1 MLFISWMTE
10 SVQTYLGGPV
20 KISAFFVTDVW
31 TENAGK
37 KEVTTPE
44 AIMYIPGISVNLQ
57 ACQMWI

>member
-1 MLFISWMTE
+1 MIE

-20 KISAFFVTDVW
+20 KISALFVTDVW

-44 AIMYIPGISVNLQ
+44 AIMYIPGIFVNLL